1 MKKKNISLLSL
12 FILLFTSF
20 ISVSPFVVNANDIY
34 TTIYEDL
41 SNDENFTID
50 NYPVVKDK
58 YELDIIEI
66 AESSDKDLFIYV
78 YNPSLE
84 LQTKKVALSTDSVIS
99 TNPSFKVY
107 DLEIIDYYSTIEKY
121 RVKEFS
127 VSTDNVRYYSISQIY
142 RLFNTKIDT
151 NKDKENVNYITHAI
165 KDKWIFNT
173 YSDGTLIVDKT
184 NIDVI
189 TITDRFTS
197 YKRYDEGF
205 FLDYEACDSHFIA
218 FNTDKNIED
227 LKSAVVKYS
236 VQEKYNEGHLSGVFL
251 GDFNDSLLS
260 PIFDTWALVP
270 SKEKRMQ
277 DYHSLLPIDKEEI
290 GKLEDKYIELKDT
303 DVYTGGSKLFVEDYS
318 YSRIQKVEEFL
329 EIENAKNTFKEEY
342 YNNIKNKK
350 WVLRFAETD
359 YVYDEWINI
368 LKGNPLTAYEYESYL
383 WSERFTE
390 VTDVGILQLTF
401 ETDGVTYHLPVIDNL
416 ESGTKDPINN
426 NWGNLDPCEDLG
438 ICSNNNEKCGLFCKL
453 EKIISFIAILIIIL
467 IIVKIFKKILNFL
480 KDK

>member
-1 MKKKNISLLSL
+1 MKKKIISLLSL

-84 LQTKKVALSTDSVIS
+84 LQTKKVALSTDSV
-99 TNPSFKVY
+99 TNPSFKIY

-127 VSTDNVRYYSISQIY
+127 ASTDNVRYYSISQIY

-151 NKDKENVNYITHAI
+151 NKDKENVNYIIHAI
-165 KDKWIFNT
+165 KDKWTFNT
-173 YSDGTLIVDKT
+173 NSDGTLTVDKT

-189 TITDRFTS
+189 TITDKFTS

-227 LKSAVVKYS
+227 LKSAVIKYS
-236 VQEKYNEGHLSGVFL
+236 VQEKYYEGHLSGVFL
-251 GDFNDSLLS
+251 GNFDNGLLS
-260 PIFDTWALVP
+260 PIFNTWALVP

-277 DYHSLLPIDKEEI
+277 DYHTLLPIDKEEI
-290 GKLEDKYIELKDT
+290 GKLEDKHIELKDT

-329 EIENAKNTFKEEY
+329 EKENGKNTFKEEY

-368 LKGNPLTAYEYESYL
+368 LKGNPLTKYEYESYL
-383 WSERFTE
+383 WSEKFTE
-390 VTDVGILQLTF
+390 VTEVAILQLSF
-401 ETDGVTYHLPVIDNL
+401 ETDGVTYQLPVIDNL
-416 ESGTKDPINN
+416 ESGTKDPVNN
-426 NWGNLDPCEDLG
+426 DWGTPDLDLDLD
-438 ICSNNNEKCGLFCKL
+438 LFGDDNSKIEL
-453 EKIISFIAILIIIL
+453 IKKIISVVLTILILLIIIR
-467 IIVKIFKKILNFL
+467 IIRIIIKPYKKRKSRI
-480 KDK
+480 